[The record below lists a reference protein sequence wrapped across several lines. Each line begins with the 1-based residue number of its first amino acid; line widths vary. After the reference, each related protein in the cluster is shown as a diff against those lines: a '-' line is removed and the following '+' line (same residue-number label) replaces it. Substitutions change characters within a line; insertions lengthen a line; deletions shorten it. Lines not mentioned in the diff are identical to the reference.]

1 MAMNPTPTLDF
12 PFQQLYR
19 KANDILKGID
29 AAWEANNIEE
39 VHALHKQLI
48 LVFMDLSFGS
58 FTVSVLRKAKDEA
71 AKQQES
77 T

>member
-1 MAMNPTPTLDF
+1 MNPSPTLDF

-29 AAWEANNIEE
+29 AAWEANNVEE

-48 LVFMDLSFGS
+48 LVFMDLSYGS
-58 FTVSVLRKAKDEA
+58 FAVAMLRKVKEEA
-71 AKQQES
+71 AKRQES
-77 T
+77 A